1 MYYLISIILIV
12 TGILLSIYGTK
23 KYNLSLSLSF
33 VITWV
38 SVVFLIDYLTDL
50 VPFINYIYFTIL
62 FIGILILLIGK
73 VFTYVYSFFTI
84 WFILALIVSSIYAFS
99 GFEVGEN
106 GYEGWGI
113 TITTIVVLVLIRK
126 YIKELIIGV
135 SSGLLV
141 GLGVSFI
148 GFKNIFSM
156 GWGYIMDSIYY
167 PSLSIILFT
176 IGGVMFQYY
185 LRKSK
190 EENPPLTEKRVLQ
203 YFGGGTILLVGLFIV
218 IPFLLYVSPEKMA
231 QNISEKYC
239 KCISELQTNNESQ
252 NIKDNCLKAI
262 DYSSSVSSIS
272 SIEDIEI
279 FTTTFS
285 NGISNCLSNENLGD
299 IIEIDEVENDYYQKI
314 TLDPNIEY
322 EFFRPSPDLYGQE
335 ILTFKNNLVE
345 YIVVSLH
352 WRDGIVDKK
361 TINGKYN
368 FNGTENNF
376 NVELDFNPDIV
387 QLKYLTDGSIK
398 GGTSIKTINLP
409 NILSGKLTDE
419 KFILNDWKLVEDK
432 IEDEEDENGNEA
444 MTIESQ
450 QELYEENY
458 EDDTPDDIPE
468 HDEEKISIQYFT
480 INDPD
485 GYTNLRNRP
494 NGEILKKV
502 LEGEKFEVLGS
513 EGNYKKVK
521 LDGGVIGYIHDS
533 RVVKSVNYQV
543 QLKEGITNV
552 NVRDNYG
559 TEKTKVINQISYPK
573 TLVITKQ
580 HYLNSE
586 KWIFSQDING
596 WILSEFVNE

>member
-23 KYNLSLSLSF
+23 KYNISLSLSF
-33 VITWV
+33 IVTWV
-38 SVVFLIDYLTDL
+38 SVVYLIDYLTGL
-50 VPFINYIYFTIL
+50 VPFINYIYVTIL
-62 FIGILILLIGK
+62 FFGLLILLLGK

-84 WFILALIVSSIYAFS
+84 WFLLALIVSSIYAFS

-106 GYEGWGI
+106 GYGGWGI

-126 YIKELIIGV
+126 HIKELIIGV

-190 EENPPLTEKRVLQ
+190 EENPQLSEKKVFQ
-203 YFGGGTILLVGLFIV
+203 YFGGGTIFLVGLFIV

-239 KCISELQTNNESQ
+239 KCISEIQSNNESQ
-252 NIKDNCLKAI
+252 NIKDNCLEAI

-279 FTTTFS
+279 FTTTFT

-299 IIEIDEVENDYYQKI
+299 MIEIDSVENNVVEIEEGNEGMSIESHEKI
-314 TLDPNIEY
+314 Y
-322 EFFRPSPDLYGQE
+322 EDSYGDDTSE
-335 ILTFKNNLVE
+335 
-345 YIVVSLH
+345 
-352 WRDGIVDKK
+352 
-361 TINGKYN
+361 
-368 FNGTENNF
+368 
-376 NVELDFNPDIV
+376 DIP
-387 QLKYLTDGSIK
+387 K
-398 GGTSIKTINLP
+398 P
-409 NILSGKLTDE
+409 
-419 KFILNDWKLVEDK
+419 
-432 IEDEEDENGNEA
+432 DEEIVS
-444 MTIESQ
+444 M
-450 QELYEENY
+450 
-458 EDDTPDDIPE
+458 
-468 HDEEKISIQYFT
+468 QYFT

-485 GYTNLRNRP
+485 GYTNLRNNP
-494 NGEILKKV
+494 NGEIVKKI
-502 LEGEKFEVLGS
+502 LEGETFEVLGS

-521 LDGGVIGYIHDS
+521 LDGGIIGYIHES
-533 RVVKSVNYQV
+533 RVVKSVNYLV

-580 HYLNSE
+580 HFLNSE
-586 KWIFSQDING
+586 KWIYSQDING
-596 WILSEFVNE
+596 WILSEFVND